1 MNYKNFIGGV
11 WVESATGRTFKSY
24 NPAHTGQ
31 DVGEFQDSSHVD
43 IDRAVEFANDAFK
56 MWKNIPAPKRAKIEI
71 REPPKAKPINA

>member
-1 MNYKNFIGGV
+1 MIYKNFIGGV

-43 IDRAVEFANDAFK
+43 IDRAVEFANDFSDMLWE
-56 MWKNIPAPKRAKIEI
+56 MWRKYNKN
-71 REPPKAKPINA
+71 